1 MTRITILNE
10 QELRGLLK
18 LDTATIECIEEAFR
32 LLETKPVVMPPILS
46 FEIPEHQVRL
56 MLKPLMSRAFP
67 PLLLR

>member
-32 LLETKPVVMPPILS
+32 LLETKPVVMPPYLVLK
-46 FEIPEHQVRL
+46 FQNTTVRL